1 MKKIEA
7 IIFDM
12 DGLLFDTEK
21 IGFKVWR
28 ETCSK
33 YGYNMDKKL
42 FFSIISRN
50 ANEIREILTREFGE
64 KFDFDLCYKE
74 KNQLA
79 NEEIDNIGVP
89 IKKGAK
95 ELLDYLIK
103 ENYKIALATS
113 SRRERVNKLLNK
125 SQLIDK
131 FSCVICG
138 DEVEY
143 SKPNPDIFLKV
154 AKKINIDCEKCLV
167 LEDSKAGVIAAN
179 RANMNVINVPDLKE
193 PDEEVKKISLKIFSD
208 LIQVKEFLESI

>member
-33 YGYNMDKKL
+33 YGYNMDKKI

-50 ANEIREILTREFGE
+50 ANEIREILTKEFGE

-95 ELLDYLIK
+95 ELLDYLINSGGEVGLHGYTHQSDDQRSLNGTELSRKYNSSDK
-103 ENYKIALATS
+103 ETREVIENAINTSVALNIPCSFFESPHYKAT
-113 SRRERVNKLLNK
+113 LN
-125 SQLIDK
+125 Q
-131 FSCVICG
+131 
-138 DEVEY
+138 
-143 SKPNPDIFLKV
+143 
-154 AKKINIDCEKCLV
+154 KKII
-167 LEDSKAGVIAAN
+167 
-179 RANMNVINVPDLKE
+179 
-193 PDEEVKKISLKIFSD
+193 EEYF
-208 LIQVKEFLESI
+208 